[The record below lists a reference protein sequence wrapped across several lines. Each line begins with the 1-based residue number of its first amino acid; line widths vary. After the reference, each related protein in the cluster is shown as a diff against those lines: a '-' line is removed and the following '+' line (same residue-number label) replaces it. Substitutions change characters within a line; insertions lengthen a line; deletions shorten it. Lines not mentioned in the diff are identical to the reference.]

1 MIKINK
7 SQLLKELEETS
18 MSYQYLS
25 EITSL
30 NSAPIIDFMALRN
43 TRFETSGEIAK
54 SLALTIFL
62 IFF

>member
-1 MIKINK
+1 MIKTNK

-30 NSAPIIDFMALRN
+30 NSAPIIYFMALRN
-43 TRFETSGEIAK
+43 TRFEASGEIAK
-54 SLALTIFL
+54 SLTLTIFL
-62 IFF
+62 FFF